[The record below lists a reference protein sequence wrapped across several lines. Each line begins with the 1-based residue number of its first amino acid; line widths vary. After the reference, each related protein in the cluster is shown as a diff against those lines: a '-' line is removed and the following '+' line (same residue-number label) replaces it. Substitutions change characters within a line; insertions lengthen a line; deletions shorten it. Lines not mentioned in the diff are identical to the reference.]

1 MRVGYYARVLGWRWV
16 GVGMS
21 WIEMRDREGNGFES
35 KGIRAWMDEVGIYA
49 LRKRR
54 DRGKC

>member
-1 MRVGYYARVLGWRWV
+1 MQESWGWRWV
-16 GVGMS
+16 GVGKS
-21 WIEMRDREGNGFES
+21 WIEMPDREGNGFES